1 MIQKYF
7 RLIWMFLMLCLC
19 SCALQQASGVA
30 RDVYPEK
37 RILSTSG
44 GLAEEDVFQALAK
57 IDFKTVDAS
66 YHVRA
71 ALVLRRPG
79 YVRLEVLPLI
89 GNPDLLLTA
98 TPDTMTVF
106 VPSKKELYR
115 GRPTR
120 SNLEKFLPWSMDIED
135 MVLVLTGTY
144 PFCTTE
150 RLAEDVS
157 SEGRLGRMTCKKSSG
172 ESQIIWVQEGSQKLM
187 RLLCTD
193 ETGSEKY
200 TVQYFYG
207 GQSALPE
214 KLVIR
219 LANGSTALTVTYS
232 DVRVEKT
239 KDLSVFNLTAPS
251 DVEQNILE

>member
-1 MIQKYF
+1 
-7 RLIWMFLMLCLC
+7 MLCLC

-106 VPSKKELYR
+106 VPSKKSFTGDDRRVPIWKNFYP
-115 GRPTR
+115 GRWT
-120 SNLEKFLPWSMDIED
+120 SKIWSW
-135 MVLVLTGTY
+135 
-144 PFCTTE
+144 C
-150 RLAEDVS
+150 
-157 SEGRLGRMTCKKSSG
+157 
-172 ESQIIWVQEGSQKLM
+172 
-187 RLLCTD
+187 
-193 ETGSEKY
+193 
-200 TVQYFYG
+200 
-207 GQSALPE
+207 
-214 KLVIR
+214 
-219 LANGSTALTVTYS
+219 
-232 DVRVEKT
+232 
-239 KDLSVFNLTAPS
+239 
-251 DVEQNILE
+251 

>member
-1 MIQKYF
+1 
-7 RLIWMFLMLCLC
+7 
-19 SCALQQASGVA
+19 
-30 RDVYPEK
+30 
-37 RILSTSG
+37 
-44 GLAEEDVFQALAK
+44 
-57 IDFKTVDAS
+57 
-66 YHVRA
+66 
-71 ALVLRRPG
+71 
-79 YVRLEVLPLI
+79 
-89 GNPDLLLTA
+89 
-98 TPDTMTVF
+98 
-106 VPSKKELYR
+106 
-115 GRPTR
+115 
-120 SNLEKFLPWSMDIED
+120 
-135 MVLVLTGTY
+135 
-144 PFCTTE
+144 
-150 RLAEDVS
+150 
-157 SEGRLGRMTCKKSSG
+157 MTCKKSSS

-200 TVQYFYG
+200 NVQYFYG